1 MSTRTH
7 NWKLGLP
14 KFPLGWQH
22 VGITWSKQWGLRFY
36 QNGVLTAE
44 STNPSRI
51 RYEFEDKNTHFFIGR
66 DSSDSPLPRRFHQQ
80 ISDLRMWELVI
91 PQQRMAAV
99 YSNAGDQVIP

>member
-1 MSTRTH
+1 M
-7 NWKLGLP
+7 
-14 KFPLGWQH
+14 
-22 VGITWSKQWGLRFY
+22 GITWSKQWGLRFY

-51 RYEFEDKNTHFFIGR
+51 RYEFEDENTHFFIGR
-66 DSSDSPLPRRFHQQ
+66 DSSDSPLPRRFHLQ
-80 ISDLRMWELVI
+80 IADLRMWELVI